1 MPDNNALHVAV
12 RGGNIAEVQALV
24 GKFDINAKGS
34 DGSTALC
41 YAAWKGHVEVVKLL
55 LTLNPSP
62 DVNLA
67 DVSTPTMT
75 SVHLICNFLSHI
87 SMLYPTYYPPRQL
100 LLSLVVEVPPST
112 TLLF

>member
-1 MPDNNALHVAV
+1 MINNALHNAAKD
-12 RGGNIAEVQALV
+12 GNIAEVRSQV
-24 GKFDINAKGS
+24 GNFDINAKS
-34 DGSTALC
+34 EDGETALNW
-41 YAAWKGHVEVVKLL
+41 AAYNGKTEIVKLL